1 MNKEIFTCVIR
12 HGYNE
17 LYTMEFKKINM
28 YHKQNTFQVNK
39 KQKKNCYSVI
49 LMASLNTSKTKS

>member
-1 MNKEIFTCVIR
+1 MNKEIFTCVIS

-39 KQKKNCYSVI
+39 KK
-49 LMASLNTSKTKS
+49 LL